1 METLSAFEI
10 NQVGGAVNRS
20 DILNY
25 GAAITAVGAAAL
37 GGLALVSASPAI
49 GVAAAVYGVASGA
62 MWLGSSMYGMGMTS
76 GSAGSGGR
84 VLKFLPYD

>member
-25 GAAITAVGAAAL
+25 GAAITAVGAAA
-37 GGLALVSASPAI
+37 
-49 GVAAAVYGVASGA
+49 VYGVASGA
-62 MWLGSSMYGMGMTS
+62 MWLGSSMYGMGMIS

>member
-1 METLSAFEI
+1 METLSGFEI
-10 NQVGGAVNRS
+10 EQVGGAVNRS

-62 MWLGSSMYGMGMTS
+62 MWLGSSMYGMGVIS
-76 GSAGSGGR
+76 GSGGHSLR
-84 VLKFLPYD
+84 FLPWD